1 MGRGITCDIVGEP
14 LRYFKRK
21 NPTGMEVARHQAGPR
36 HSASGAATPT
46 RAIEKAPQTNL
57 ARNLG
62 TLTFLRH
69 PKNRGI
75 STIQFQNLKYGQGN
89 YVRHCWGTTPVFQ
102 TEDPTTHGPSP
113 HTPPQTQRG
122 RDRFPGHG
130 LVTLGGTQH
139 SATRLAD
146 QAVMSTWSS
155 TAARPASRRATG
167 TRNGEQDT

>member
-14 LRYFKRK
+14 SRSAGRSDSS
-21 NPTGMEVARHQAGPR
+21 PGRARRSGGPGRGANTR
-36 HSASGAATPT
+36 H
-46 RAIEKAPQTNL
+46 RENPQTNL

-75 STIQFQNLKYGQGN
+75 STIRFQNLKYGQGN

-102 TEDPTTHGPSP
+102 TEAPHNPRPSP

-130 LVTLGGTQH
+130 LVALGGTQH